1 MHSAI
6 DSSLSEA
13 TAAAFERPEYED
25 NDRPALREH
34 VPDSVGTL
42 LDVGCNYGG
51 FGHALKRTRA
61 IEVWGVEP
69 DVKCAKVAATRL
81 DHVIDGH
88 FGASNPLPDG
98 YFDLITFNDSLE
110 HMVDPRAALELAR
123 AKLRPGGRVHCC
135 VPNMR
140 HIENLEHLVL
150 TGDWRY
156 EEHGV
161 RDRTHLRFF
170 TEKSLRR
177 LFEDAGYRVIEM
189 TGINESWW
197 APEHRLRRLLFR
209 LFPRFTRDMRFVQIL
224 VIGEPC

>member
-1 MHSAI
+1 MTRETFEGLVSDFGDLLWAVGARVAGVGFQLARRAMLDRELSVIALDSSEDGLSRLRQSLAI
-6 DSSLSEA
+6 DALQRVTIVHAPMEDA
-13 TAAAFERPEYED
+13 PVRLGRMCAAGVDVVNASF
-25 NDRPALREH
+25 ALPFCTPGR
-34 VPDSVGTL
+34 
-42 LDVGCNYGG
+42 
-51 FGHALKRTRA
+51 
-61 IEVWGVEP
+61 
-69 DVKCAKVAATRL
+69 
-81 DHVIDGH
+81 
-88 FGASNPLPDG
+88 FGALWNW
-98 YFDLITFNDSLE
+98 IE
-110 HMVDPRAALELAR
+110 QV
-123 AKLRPGGRVHCC
+123 LRPGGRVHCC